1 MGTSN
6 AYGGGSGQPWSSAR
20 SDMRHWLDDDSE
32 VTVEDV
38 LGRVADALVWD
49 GDEAAAPSPTETT
62 EVPPRDARPLMLPG
76 PTRWPAGTGTG
87 GGGGGGGGPGGGV
100 SRAARTGS
108 SRASRSRGRAATVGG
123 RAALAAFALRTG
135 DSDRLDALGFNY
147 DELAGLSAF
156 RQTDRIVSALLGA
169 PSTIAED
176 ELREAATKT
185 ALTVLA
191 ADAVPSE
198 PDTIRM
204 FIVEYAYE
212 IAVTELGAELRDGN
226 RPGAA
231 TVEQEERLHGYLEA
245 TVADIELPDQRLS
258 IADFQA
264 AVGHGL
270 SDARRI
276 LAAGR
281 R

>member
-20 SDMRHWLDDDSE
+20 SDMRHWLDADGD
-32 VTVEDV
+32 VTVADV
-38 LGRVADALVWD
+38 LGRVADALVWEGD
-49 GDEAAAPSPTETT
+49 GAEAPAPTETT
-62 EVPPRDARPLMLPG
+62 DRPPQDARPLVLPG
-76 PTRWPAGTGTG
+76 PTRWPGGAATG
-87 GGGGGGGGPGGGV
+87 GGGAAGGGPGSGV

-108 SRASRSRGRAATVGG
+108 SRASRSRSRAASAGG

-135 DSDRLDALGFNY
+135 DRDRVEALGFNY

-156 RQTDRIVSALLGA
+156 RQTDRIVRALLGA

-185 ALTVLA
+185 ALAVLA
-191 ADAVPSE
+191 ADTAPSE

-204 FIVEYAYE
+204 YAVEYVYE

-226 RPGAA
+226 RPGAE

-245 TVADIELPDQRLS
+245 AAADIELPDQRLS

-264 AVGHGL
+264 AVARAL
-270 SDARRI
+270 NDARRI